1 MLLPVLLFHHADI
14 GLIQT
19 LFCFLQPLIG
29 PHFVGVIG
37 VFTHLKRGFRLL
49 IRLQSSGHGYVVILV
64 RILRLTVKLVAGCS
78 DSLLH
83 RMRKL

>member
-14 GLIQT
+14 GLIQP
-19 LFCFLQPLIG
+19 LFRFLQPL
-29 PHFVGVIG
+29 VG
-37 VFTHLKRGFRLL
+37 THLMRMIGMFAHLQCCLRLL
-49 IRLQSSGHGYVVILV
+49 IRLQGSGHGYVVILV